1 MRAYTSRAMCAM
13 LLAVAVAQCGRGS
26 QSTPAAANRLDPPFP
41 VQPFAAVDIDGH
53 NQSPETWGDRVV
65 IVNAWATWC
74 GPCRREIPALA
85 ALQKKYAGRLLV
97 IGLLQ
102 DQIST
107 DGARAFATGMGM
119 NYPIVRSTYEIEQR
133 WPQVLALPMTFVVDR
148 SRRLVTMYAGEID
161 PAEVERD
168 VVSLLR

>member
-1 MRAYTSRAMCAM
+1 MNAHVLRTLCAIV
-13 LLAVAVAQCGRGS
+13 LAVVVAQCGRGS
-26 QSTPAAANRLDPPFP
+26 QATPATANHLDPPFP

-53 NQSPETWGDRVV
+53 DRSPDTWGGKVV
-65 IVNAWATWC
+65 IINAWATWC
-74 GPCRREIPALA
+74 APCRHEIPALA
-85 ALQKKYAGRLLV
+85 ALQKKYADRVLV

-107 DGARAFATGMGM
+107 DGALAFATSVGM
-119 NYPIVRSTYEIEQR
+119 NYPIVRSTHEIEQR
-133 WPQVLALPMTFVVDR
+133 WPEVLALPMTFVVDG

-168 VVSLLR
+168 VVRLLR